1 MRGLAERSAV
11 VTGGAGGIGRAVV
24 ERLLEEGVTVT
35 ILDLDASR
43 VQTGEGLAAV
53 EVDVGDAAAVK
64 RVVDG
69 LSTPPDFLANV
80 AGIFH
85 WEDWPSHVA
94 AWEETIRIDLGGVA
108 ACCRG
113 VLPGMCERGFGRVV
127 SIASNAAVIGF
138 RNMPSYA
145 AAKAGIVGL
154 TMALAADVGPRN
166 VTVNAIAPGSIAAGM
181 GAASGWTSDPRIR
194 RWDASRTPLPR
205 VGQAG
210 DVAAAVAFLLSD
222 DAAWI
227 TGQTLVVDGGFSVNG
242 GPDFDPTPPSAN
254 PEHKESQ

>member
-1 MRGLAERSAV
+1 MRGLAGRTAL
-11 VTGGAGGIGRAVV
+11 VTGGAGGIGRVIV
-24 ERLLEEGVTVT
+24 ERLLEERVAVMV
-35 ILDLDASR
+35 LDLDASGVPR
-43 VQTGEGLAAV
+43 ADGLSAV
-53 EVDVGDAAAVK
+53 EVDVGDAGAVA

-69 LSTPPDFLANV
+69 LASPPDFLVNV

-85 WEDWPSHVA
+85 WEDWPSQLA
-94 AWEETIRIDLGGVA
+94 AWEETIRVDLGGVA

-166 VTVNAIAPGSIAAGM
+166 VTVNAVAPGSIAAGM
-181 GAASGWTSDPRIR
+181 GETSGWTSDPRVR
-194 RWDASRTPLPR
+194 HWDASRTPLPR
-205 VGQAG
+205 VGQAA
-210 DVAAAVAFLLSD
+210 DVAGSVAFLLSD

-242 GPDFDPTPPSAN
+242 GPDFDPI
-254 PEHKESQ
+254 KEVV